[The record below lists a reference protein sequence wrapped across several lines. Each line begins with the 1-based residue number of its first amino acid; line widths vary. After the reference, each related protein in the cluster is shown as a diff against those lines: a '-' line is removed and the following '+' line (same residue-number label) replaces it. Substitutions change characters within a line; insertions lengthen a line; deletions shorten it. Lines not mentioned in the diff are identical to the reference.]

1 MARDRSSGR
10 RERGEIFWKLF
21 NIYSVSEE
29 KEERKVGKSR
39 EEKFLLLE
47 EYLMA
52 CSNVTVR

>member
-1 MARDRSSGR
+1 MARDRSNGR

-21 NIYSVSEE
+21 NIYSEE
-29 KEERKVGKSR
+29 TEERKGGKSR